1 MANEISAIILSAGFS
16 TRMDRFKPLL
26 PLGDETVIERVI
38 GIFKEA
44 GVADVRIVV
53 GHRMESLISVIER
66 TNANAVINRNYRAG
80 MFSSVQAGVNSIP
93 RDSEAFFIH
102 PVDMPMVYPSTIT
115 KMIDR
120 YDAYAGTIIYPCYRG
135 TRGHP
140 PLVPNRFSR
149 AIVRANVSGRLSDV
163 LADFSKNSMD
173 LEVEDPNIL
182 IDMNQPRDYAAMV
195 SSLDHHNT
203 PADGQT

>member
-1 MANEISAIILSAGFS
+1 MGNKISAIILSAGFS
-16 TRMDRFKPLL
+16 TRMGRFKPLL

-38 GIFKEA
+38 SIFQEA
-44 GVADVRIVV
+44 GVSDVRIVV
-53 GHRMESLISVIER
+53 GHRMEALIPVIER
-66 TNANAVINRNYRAG
+66 TNASVVINCNYPAG

-120 YDAYAGTIIYPCYRG
+120 YDTHSGTIIYPCYRG
-135 TRGHP
+135 IRGHP
-140 PLVPNRFSR
+140 PLVPNRFSG

-163 LADFSKNSMD
+163 LAHFSKDSME
-173 LEVEDPNIL
+173 LEVKDPNIL

-203 PADGQT
+203 PADG